1 MFGDLL
7 AKWTRGSE
15 KDGGKPQF
23 RSAGDVQEL
32 LREDLAVVFKHSTAC
47 PVSWAAHA
55 QVMKFMRA
63 CPEAP
68 VYLVPVIKER
78 PFSQRI
84 AAETGVRHESPQVI
98 VLRKGAVVA
107 TASHGDITADE
118 LGEMVGEKSRD

>member
-47 PVSWAAHA
+47 PV
-55 QVMKFMRA
+55 
-63 CPEAP
+63 AP